1 MAQSVP
7 SASRVPCIPAPPP
20 DTTVLLRVKNGQSV
34 LELTSTIGPNPDVN
48 VGTDPQAFERGVRI
62 RLTAACGIQTS
73 GDGLIVAPGV
83 RRFQVEG
90 VRGTPQVVDLFPGGC
105 ITYQLG
111 ASTGAEL
118 LDQAKRAVSFRSR
131 DELRQALRR
140 RSNGRLE
147 LDPQGG

>member
-1 MAQSVP
+1 M
-7 SASRVPCIPAPPP
+7 
-20 DTTVLLRVKNGQSV
+20 
-34 LELTSTIGPNPDVN
+34 
-48 VGTDPQAFERGVRI
+48 
-62 RLTAACGIQTS
+62 S

-90 VRGTPQVVDLFPGGC
+90 VRDTPPVVDVFPGGC
-105 ITYQLG
+105 VTYQLG
-111 ASTGAEL
+111 ASSGAEL